1 MALMP
6 APFVDATQP
15 RGLRY
20 GLLAAATGPLE
31 LPQHALA
38 SGVRFRPV
46 SCGGAHNYPVDCPTD
61 DPETKQFDPAT
72 PIIEADTFAVYATV
86 ECSRVGLTATQIE
99 DMVRQRLAS
108 GEQTAAE
115 VGMAEVLAAGAVPL
129 SAPADSD
136 IRSVIGELEEWL
148 YGVGG
153 AAYGNVGFLHA
164 PVRFANMIG
173 ADGLLYRDGP
183 LWRTHMGTIVVFGGG
198 YPDDGTIYISGQVTV
213 WRAAD
218 VTVPPPDQT
227 WDRELNLFQ
236 VLAEREYAVAY
247 DCVAASAGFVP
258 EGGVS

>member
-20 GLLAAATGPLE
+20 GLLTAAAGPLE
-31 LPQHALA
+31 LPPHALA

-61 DPETKQFDPAT
+61 NPQAKQFDPADE
-72 PIIEADTFAVYATV
+72 IIDADTFAVYATY
-86 ECSRVGLTATQIE
+86 ECSRVGMSATQI
-99 DMVRQRLAS
+99 DAAVRQRLAN

-115 VGMAEVLAAGAVPL
+115 VGMAEMLAAGAVPL
-129 SAPADSD
+129 TAPDDSN

-153 AAYGNVGFLHA
+153 AAYGNRGFLHA
-164 PVRFANMIG
+164 PVRYANFIG
-173 ADGLLYRDGP
+173 ADGLLIQDGP
-183 LWRTHMGTIVVFGGG
+183 VYRTHMGTVVVFGGG
-198 YPDDGTIYISGQVTV
+198 YPDDGTIYISGNVTV

-218 VTVPPPDQT
+218 VNVPPPDQT
-227 WDRELNLFQ
+227 WDRETNLFQ

-247 DCVAASAGFVP
+247 DCVAASAMFVP